1 MEEERNY
8 YVCTFIEGRN
18 KTIELPPRT
27 SPLTLSE
34 AEDVRKKKSSGRYHR
49 KLKYRVLDARKN
61 EIIR

>member
-8 YVCTFIEGRN
+8 YVCAFIEGRN
-18 KTIELPPRT
+18 KTIELYPRT
-27 SPLTLSE
+27 GPLTLSE